1 LEFFVGH
8 DAPEIQ
14 KTGRNSFA
22 QIRRITEVAMVFSL
36 IMAAVWT
43 PQGNL
48 NAFFSISAAAFVVGI
63 AVAGDYTTKDMGLTQ
78 PFTGTWQILLS
89 GLVLCGMI
97 WVLGAAMRFAGAG
110 YAVPWN
116 RSWQYAIWAL
126 IQEFILQSIFFV
138 RFESL
143 MGSRRAML
151 ATASLYA
158 IAHIPSPL
166 LTLLSFAGGIV
177 FCQLFRRF
185 RNLYPI
191 GIIHAALGLT
201 IASSLP
207 DKWLHHMRVGIGYL
221 TLH

>member
-1 LEFFVGH
+1 
-8 DAPEIQ
+8 
-14 KTGRNSFA
+14 
-22 QIRRITEVAMVFSL
+22 
-36 IMAAVWT
+36 
-43 PQGNL
+43 
-48 NAFFSISAAAFVVGI
+48 
-63 AVAGDYTTKDMGLTQ
+63 
-78 PFTGTWQILLS
+78 
-89 GLVLCGMI
+89 
-97 WVLGAAMRFAGAG
+97 MRFAGAG